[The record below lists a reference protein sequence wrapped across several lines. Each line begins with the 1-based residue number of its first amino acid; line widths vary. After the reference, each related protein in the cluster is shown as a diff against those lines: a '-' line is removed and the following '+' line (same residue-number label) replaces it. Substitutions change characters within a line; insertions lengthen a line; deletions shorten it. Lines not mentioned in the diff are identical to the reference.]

1 MLQVPK
7 KRDNKAEEKSN
18 VAKMINPKGK
28 RGIPPKDEFNQPLIM
43 TPAQAKK
50 DYADACRSILR
61 NMKRLLKEYK
71 CV

>member
-1 MLQVPK
+1 
-7 KRDNKAEEKSN
+7 
-18 VAKMINPKGK
+18 MINPKGK